1 MQYVHAIA
9 LLPRQEDT
17 QAGNLTYVWPPL
29 LAAPAAVPLAT
40 SRTVY
45 GGFCSSRAFNVQ
57 TMSRSR
63 SLTASVATQLLAAT
77 SNEEKDLLAHEL
89 SDEANPNS
97 SAQLNSAF
105 GIAPHLRISDMTSE
119 QSLRVFAKNPS
130 SQYFA

>member
-9 LLPRQEDT
+9 LPPRQEDT

-29 LAAPAAVPLAT
+29 LAAPAAVPLA
-40 SRTVY
+40 
-45 GGFCSSRAFNVQ
+45 

-89 SDEANPNS
+89 SDEATHK
-97 SAQLNSAF
+97 Q
-105 GIAPHLRISDMTSE
+105 
-119 QSLRVFAKNPS
+119 
-130 SQYFA
+130 